1 MVRMKRNFVN
11 ESHEIMRTIILGML
25 GALLATTQSNAEDP
39 TGGNW
44 PRFRG
49 PDGRGIAASQHVPV
63 ELGKNTLAWSVPLPG
78 PGSSSPVVWG
88 AALFVTG
95 EDRKKGEVTLVC
107 LDVET
112 GGTRWSKTV
121 RTGDYQTHNMNNT
134 AASTPCLAEN
144 LVVFSWYDSV
154 REVAMLSAFSHKGR
168 ELWQHEVGAIKV
180 MHGINLQPVVQDGRV
195 LFAHLHQAGGY
206 VAALD
211 AGNGKPVW
219 RREYP
224 QLSNKTTYITPL
236 VRERHGGGKE
246 VVVASASIGVRGLD
260 LATGEETWALS
271 GVFKERT
278 IVSPVDI
285 MAGSGS
291 QDSLLTAGCKNGV
304 FFAVRPPDAAE
315 GGEARVAWHFDKKT
329 PYVPTPVSDGNTL
342 YVLTDGGKLLAVDPA
357 SGALRWQQR
366 LRANF
371 YASPLLIGGRLYCLS
386 REGEVFVAEVGKEF
400 KLLSTLDLKPGD
412 EVMWCDSTPA
422 VAHDSLYLRIGA
434 RLDCH
439 RTMP

>member
-25 GALLATTQSNAEDP
+25 GALLAATQSNAEDP

-49 PDGRGIAASQHVPV
+49 PDGRGVAASQHVPV

-246 VVVASASIGVRGLD
+246 VVVASVSIGVRGLD

-285 MAGSGS
+285 MAGSGRKWQPGFPADGGVQERCLFRGS
-291 QDSLLTAGCKNGV
+291 ATGRGRGGRGAGGVAFRQENTLRADSGIGREYPLCSHGRRQATGGRSRERRASLAAAVAGQLLR
-304 FFAVRPPDAAE
+304 FAVADRWQALLSVARGRGVRGGSRQGIQAALHARP
-315 GGEARVAWHFDKKT
+315 EARRR
-329 PYVPTPVSDGNTL
+329 SD
-342 YVLTDGGKLLAVDPA
+342 VV
-357 SGALRWQQR
+357 
-366 LRANF
+366 
-371 YASPLLIGGRLYCLS
+371 
-386 REGEVFVAEVGKEF
+386 
-400 KLLSTLDLKPGD
+400 
-412 EVMWCDSTPA
+412 
-422 VAHDSLYLRIGA
+422 
-434 RLDCH
+434 
-439 RTMP
+439 